1 MLHSRI
7 GQATRQT
14 WGRDQPDG
22 DSGTPRAIR
31 PECLTRS
38 SVRRLYTIQG
48 GVVAIDGQCRALAR
62 NGVLRNSSWVQS
74 PHN

>member
-14 WGRDQPDG
+14 WGRGQPDG

-48 GVVAIDGQCRALAR
+48 DGL
-62 NGVLRNSSWVQS
+62 S
-74 PHN
+74 PLTASAGRWPETAF

>member
-1 MLHSRI
+1 VLHSRI

-48 GVVAIDGQCRALAR
+48 GVVAIDG
-62 NGVLRNSSWVQS
+62 
-74 PHN
+74 